1 MRRGFIALSGAVLM
15 LAACG
20 GESAPNPYPAAAR
33 SQFEASCPPQSL
45 VCACTWDKITRA
57 VTYDEYE
64 AAIARF
70 RETGNMD
77 PRLTRARTQC
87 IEQHPEEGRR

>member
-1 MRRGFIALSGAVLM
+1 MLRGFIALFGAAVMLM
-15 LAACG
+15 ACG
-20 GESAPNPYPAAAR
+20 ERAPNPFPEAAQAR
-33 SQFEASCPPQSL
+33 FEASCPSESA
-45 VCACTWDKITRA
+45 VCRCTWDKITRA

-87 IEQHPEEGRR
+87 IEQHPEEGRAN